1 VESPEQETSEGVSI
15 EEKPKAEQSVQKP
28 IDSGMNEYQ
37 QLKRELLIA
46 IVALTIALFSLVWL
60 KFGLNIA
67 LNYLLGAVT
76 GLVYLRMLS
85 REVESIGGAKT
96 KLNSN
101 RLGLVAGV
109 LILAAKVP
117 ELKVLPVF
125 LGFLTYKIILLI
137 YAVRWATAPTDDYR
151 SRSIGSAESKSDS

>member
-1 VESPEQETSEGVSI
+1 MESPEQETSEAVSI
-15 EEKPKAEQSVQKP
+15 EEQPEAEKSAQEP

-37 QLKRELLIA
+37 QLKRELLIV
-46 IVALTIALFSLVWL
+46 IVALSLALFALVWL

-76 GLVYLRMLS
+76 GLVYLRMLA
-85 REVESIGGAKT
+85 REVENVGGAKT

-109 LILAAKVP
+109 IILAAKVP
-117 ELKVLPVF
+117 ELKILPVF
-125 LGFLTYKIILLI
+125 LGFLTYKVALLI
-137 YAVRWATAPTDDYR
+137 YAVRWASAPANEEN
-151 SRSIGSAESKSDS
+151 SPNVGSAKSPSDL

>member
-1 VESPEQETSEGVSI
+1 MT
-15 EEKPKAEQSVQKP
+15 
-28 IDSGMNEYQ
+28 EYQ
-37 QLKRELLIA
+37 QLKRELVIA
-46 IVALTIALFSLVWL
+46 IVALSFALFALVWL

-76 GLVYLRMLS
+76 GLVYLRMLA
-85 REVESIGGAKT
+85 REVESVGGAKT

-109 LILAAKVP
+109 IILAAKVP

-125 LGFLTYKIILLI
+125 LGFLTYKVALLI
-137 YAVRWATAPTDDYR
+137 YAVRWASAPTNEDN
-151 SRSIGSAESKSDS
+151 SPNVTSAKSPSDL

>member
-1 VESPEQETSEGVSI
+1 VESPEQETSERVSVV
-15 EEKPKAEQSVQKP
+15 EKPEAEQSALAP

-46 IVALTIALFSLVWL
+46 IVALSVALFALVWL

-76 GLVYLRMLS
+76 GLVYLRMLA
-85 REVESIGGAKT
+85 REVESVSGAKT

-109 LILAAKVP
+109 IILAAKVP

-125 LGFLTYKIILLI
+125 LGFLTYKVALLI
-137 YAVRWATAPTDDYR
+137 YAVRWA
-151 SRSIGSAESKSDS
+151 SAAANEDNSPNVSSAKSPSDL

>member
-15 EEKPKAEQSVQKP
+15 EEKPEAEQSVQKP
-28 IDSGMNEYQ
+28 IDSGMSEYQ
-37 QLKRELLIA
+37 QLKRELLIS
-46 IVALTIALFSLVWL
+46 IVTISVALFTLVWL

-76 GLVYLRMLS
+76 GLVYLRMLA
-85 REVESIGGAKT
+85 REVESVSGAKT

-109 LILAAKVP
+109 IILAAKVP

-125 LGFLTYKIILLI
+125 LGFLTYKVALLI
-137 YAVRWATAPTDDYR
+137 YAVRWASAPANED
-151 SRSIGSAESKSDS
+151 SLPNVSSAESPSDL

>member
-1 VESPEQETSEGVSI
+1 VESPEQEISESVFTI
-15 EEKPKAEQSVQKP
+15 EEPQVEQSISES

-46 IVALTIALFSLVWL
+46 IVALSAALFALVWL

-76 GLVYLRMLS
+76 GLVYLRMLA
-85 REVESIGGAKT
+85 REVESVSGAKT

-109 LILAAKVP
+109 IILAAKVP
-117 ELKVLPVF
+117 ELKILPVF
-125 LGFLTYKIILLI
+125 LGFLTYKIALLI
-137 YAVRWATAPTDDYR
+137 YAVRWASAPTDEKS
-151 SRSIGSAESKSDS
+151 SRNVGSAESPSDL

>member
-1 VESPEQETSEGVSI
+1 VESPEQEISESVSTL
-15 EEKPKAEQSVQKP
+15 EKPQVESSISES

-46 IVALTIALFSLVWL
+46 IVALSAALFALVWL

-76 GLVYLRMLS
+76 GLVYLRMLA
-85 REVESIGGAKT
+85 REVESVSGAKT

-109 LILAAKVP
+109 IILAAKVP
-117 ELKVLPVF
+117 ELKILPVF
-125 LGFLTYKIILLI
+125 LGFLTYKIALLI
-137 YAVRWATAPTDDYR
+137 YAVRWASAPTDEKK
-151 SRSIGSAESKSDS
+151 SRNVGSAESPSDL

>member
-15 EEKPKAEQSVQKP
+15 EEKPEAEQSVQKP
-28 IDSGMNEYQ
+28 IDSGMTEYQ
-37 QLKRELLIA
+37 QLKRELLIS
-46 IVALTIALFSLVWL
+46 IVIISVALFTLVWL

-76 GLVYLRMLS
+76 GLVYLRMLA
-85 REVESIGGAKT
+85 REVESVSGAKT

-109 LILAAKVP
+109 IILAAKVP

-125 LGFLTYKIILLI
+125 LGFLTYKVALLI
-137 YAVRWATAPTDDYR
+137 YAVRWASAPANEDKLPNV
-151 SRSIGSAESKSDS
+151 SSAESPSDL